1 MDTNIKNLVKIKGD
15 ADLNILAK
23 KMEVMKGGSLMA
35 YGIDQQGWMGQ
46 DVLIKIKSVLMD
58 SHQELR
64 IDHLKENLG
73 IAFIV
78 NKTAQI

>member
-1 MDTNIKNLVKIKGD
+1 VKIKWD

-46 DVLIKIKSVLMD
+46 DVLIKIKNVLMD
-58 SHQELR
+58 LYQEVR

-78 NKTAQI
+78 NKTVQI

>member
-1 MDTNIKNLVKIKGD
+1 
-15 ADLNILAK
+15 
-23 KMEVMKGGSLMA
+23 MEVMKGGSLMA

-64 IDHLKENLG
+64 KNHLKVNSG

-78 NKTAQI
+78 NKTVQI

>member
-1 MDTNIKNLVKIKGD
+1 
-15 ADLNILAK
+15 
-23 KMEVMKGGSLMA
+23 MEVMKGGSLMA

-64 IDHLKENLG
+64 IDHLKENLE

-78 NKTAQI
+78 NKTVQI

>member
-1 MDTNIKNLVKIKGD
+1 MDTNIKNLVKIKWD
-15 ADLNILAK
+15 ADLDILAK
-23 KMEVMKGGSLMA
+23 KMEVIKGGSLMA

-46 DVLIKIKSVLMD
+46 DVLIKIKNVLMD
-58 SHQELR
+58 LYQEVR

-78 NKTAQI
+78 NKTVQI